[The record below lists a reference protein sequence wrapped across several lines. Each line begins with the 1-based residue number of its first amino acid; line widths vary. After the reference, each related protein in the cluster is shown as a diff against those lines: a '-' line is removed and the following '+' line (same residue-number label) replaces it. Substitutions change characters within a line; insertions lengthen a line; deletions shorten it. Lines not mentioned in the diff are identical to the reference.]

1 MVRLCILPHRMC
13 CVINQV
19 PPTHASD
26 ANVMSVRYVVGT
38 TLILVNLW
46 GCWDLF
52 TCSLLPERHWWSL
65 QCHLA
70 MFTWTKAYF
79 SLNATPREQ
88 RLYWFLIIVAE
99 GDNEWKHPGWASWTS
114 RRRYCAA
121 AFQLC
126 ARRNTEQNWRPQELL
141 ALSALIHYL
150 HPSTGVWNDSHRKE
164 ERRKSG

>member
-1 MVRLCILPHRMC
+1 MVRLCVLPHRMC

-99 GDNEWKHPGWASWTS
+99 GDNEWKHPWLSFMNFSEKVLCSCFPTLCSQKHWTKLTS
-114 RRRYCAA
+114 TRAPGSECS
-121 AFQLC
+121 
-126 ARRNTEQNWRPQELL
+126 NTLPTPKHWSLKWF
-141 ALSALIHYL
+141 
-150 HPSTGVWNDSHRKE
+150 T
-164 ERRKSG
+164 